1 MPITFSNDDYSGP
14 FESQYE
20 EHEALAG
27 NRGSQAAHMAAQ
39 AQHSRGLRAK
49 GLQDTSAFGTNKSI
63 FGNNQY
69 EKPEDNP
76 LNYAMQFANR
86 PQTSYTQS
94 SGAQMAANQFRPEM
108 LTQQGMQRS
117 GGFLPFMSGGSGY
130 MGASPRAKTGIGQFF
145 TDISDAYRRGRQDL
159 GMGVANLFSGGAF
172 SNDVDRKVQGLK
184 DFGFSDAAARNYV
197 QGTLDQLQR
206 QKLSDALYG
215 MGSNTGPGIDTSRPD
230 TGSVMP
236 VMPVDPVD
244 PEDPNEG
251 TGAIH
256 IAPIRV
262 PQPSER
268 IVYGEPVPMA
278 QGGLMSLRRR

>member
-1 MPITFSNDDYSGP
+1 MVAQTASTYTGP
-14 FESQYE
+14 FESLYE
-20 EHEALAG
+20 EHEALQG
-27 NRGSQAAHMAAQ
+27 NRGNQASHMAAQ
-39 AQHSRGLRAK
+39 AQHSRGLQAK

-69 EKPEDNP
+69 ENPADNP

-108 LTQQGMQRS
+108 LTQQGMQGS

-130 MGASPRAKTGIGQFF
+130 MGASPKAKTGIGQFF
-145 TDISDAYRRGRQDL
+145 TDISDAYRRGKQDL
-159 GMGVANLFSGGAF
+159 GMGIANLFSGGAF
-172 SNDVDRKVQGLK
+172 SKDVDRKVQGLK
-184 DFGFSDAAARNYV
+184 DFGYSDAAARDYV
-197 QGTLDQLQR
+197 QRTQQQAQR
-206 QKLSDALYG
+206 QQFTDALYG
-215 MGSNTGPGIDTSRPD
+215 AGSNTGPGRDTSSPD
-230 TGSVMP
+230 TGS

-262 PQPSER
+262 PRPPER

>member
-1 MPITFSNDDYSGP
+1 MVAQTASTYTGP
-14 FESQYE
+14 FESLYE
-20 EHEALAG
+20 EHEALQG
-27 NRGSQAAHMAAQ
+27 NRGNQASHMPAQ
-39 AQHSRGLRAK
+39 AQHSRGLQAK
-49 GLQDTSAFGTNKSI
+49 GLQDTSAFGTNKDI
-63 FGNNQY
+63 LGNNQY
-69 EKPEDNP
+69 ENPADNP

-108 LTQQGMQRS
+108 LTQQGMQGS
-117 GGFLPFMSGGSGY
+117 GGFLPFMSGGSGLISS
-130 MGASPRAKTGIGQFF
+130 SPEAKTGIGQFF
-145 TDISDAYRRGRQDL
+145 TDISDAYRRGKQDL
-159 GMGVANLFSGGAF
+159 GMGIANLFSGGAF
-172 SNDVDRKVQGLK
+172 SKDVDRKVQGLK
-184 DFGFSDAAARNYV
+184 DFGYSDAAARDYV
-197 QGTLDQLQR
+197 QRTQQQAQR
-206 QKLSDALYG
+206 QQFTDALYG
-215 MGSNTGPGIDTSRPD
+215 AGSNTGPGRDTSSPD
-230 TGSVMP
+230 TGS

-262 PQPSER
+262 PRPPER

>member
-1 MPITFSNDDYSGP
+1 MVTFTSEPYTGP
-14 FESQYE
+14 FESRYE
-20 EHEALAG
+20 EHEALQG
-27 NRGSQAAHMAAQ
+27 NRGNQAAHMAAQ

-76 LNYAMQFANR
+76 LNFAMRFANR
-86 PQTSYTQS
+86 PQTNYTQS

-108 LTQQGMQRS
+108 LTQQGMQGS

-130 MGASPRAKTGIGQFF
+130 MGASPKAKTGIGQFF
-145 TDISDAYRRGRQDL
+145 TDISDAYRQGRQTL
-159 GMGVANLFSGGAF
+159 GMGIANLLSGGAF
-172 SNDVDRKVQGLK
+172 SDDLETKVQGLK
-184 DFGFSDAAARNYV
+184 DFGYSDAAARDYV
-197 QGTLDQLQR
+197 QGTQNQLQR

-215 MGSNTGPGIDTSRPD
+215 SGSEFGPGIDTSRVD
-230 TGSVMP
+230 TGSSSMRTDPP
-236 VMPVDPVD
+236 VVDPVGSV
-244 PEDPNEG
+244 PRPRP
-251 TGAIH
+251 IH
-256 IAPIRV
+256 IAPISV
-262 PQPSER
+262 MNTPEK

>member
-1 MPITFSNDDYSGP
+1 MVAQTASTYTGP
-14 FESQYE
+14 FESLYE
-20 EHEALAG
+20 EHEALQG
-27 NRGSQAAHMAAQ
+27 NRGNQASHMAAQ
-39 AQHSRGLRAK
+39 AVHSRGLQAK

-69 EKPEDNP
+69 ENPADNP

-108 LTQQGMQRS
+108 LTRQGMQGS

-130 MGASPRAKTGIGQFF
+130 MGPSPKAKTGIGQFF
-145 TDISDAYRRGRQDL
+145 TDLSDAYRQGRQTL

-172 SNDVDRKVQGLK
+172 SNDPETKVQGLK
-184 DFGFSDAAARNYV
+184 DFGYSDAAARDYV
-197 QGTLDQLQR
+197 QGTQNQLQR

-215 MGSNTGPGIDTSRPD
+215 GGSEFGPGIDTSRVD
-230 TGSVMP
+230 TGSATMP
-236 VMPVDPVD
+236 INPPVDAPVA
-244 PEDPNEG
+244 PIPRPRP
-251 TGAIH
+251 IH
-256 IAPIRV
+256 IAPISV
-262 PQPSER
+262 MDTPEK

>member
-1 MPITFSNDDYSGP
+1 MVAQTASTYTGP
-14 FESQYE
+14 FESLYE
-20 EHEALAG
+20 EHEAMQG
-27 NRGSQAAHMAAQ
+27 NRGNQASHMAAQ
-39 AQHSRGLRAK
+39 AQHSRGLQAK
-49 GLQDTSAFGTNKSI
+49 GLQDTSAFGTNKDI
-63 FGNNQY
+63 LGNNQY
-69 EKPEDNP
+69 ENPADNP

-108 LTQQGMQRS
+108 LTQQGMQGS

-145 TDISDAYRRGRQDL
+145 TDISDAYRRGKQDL
-159 GMGVANLFSGGAF
+159 GMGIANLFSGGAF
-172 SNDVDRKVQGLK
+172 SKDVDRKVQGLK
-184 DFGFSDAAARNYV
+184 DFGYSDAAARDYV
-197 QGTLDQLQR
+197 QRTQEQARR
-206 QKLSDALYG
+206 QQFTDALYG
-215 MGSNTGPGIDTSRPD
+215 AGSNTGPGRDTSSPD
-230 TGSVMP
+230 TGS

-262 PQPSER
+262 PRPPER